1 MDQESTGVT
10 GMKCN
15 LPERVVKDIIVFAN
29 RHNVRKVVLFG
40 SRARGTHTEKSDIDL
55 AVSGGDIEA
64 FYWDIKENVHSL
76 LTFDIVDSMGASEDL
91 KEEIERDGITIYEKA
106 Y

>member
-1 MDQESTGVT
+1 MD
-10 GMKCN
+10 MKFN
-15 LPERVVKDIIVFAN
+15 LPERVFKDITIFAQ
-29 RHNVRKVVLFG
+29 RHDVQKVVLFG

-55 AVSGGDIEA
+55 AVSGGDLEA

-76 LTFDIVDSMGASEDL
+76 LTFDIVENGGVSGTL

-106 Y
+106 